1 MFGKMSRNEHC
12 SRKMK
17 SFVTIASAFL
27 IGLAGLAQG
36 QLDEPPLRDRE
47 ILTKQVTGIYG
58 ALREPVAKVV
68 QGTVEVR
75 VWKKRVGYG
84 TVVAKERVLV
94 KWSEVKRDIRSLSC
108 RTSRGEWLPATLV
121 GIYREPDLAL
131 LQVKGLKARPVELK
145 HNAENLRLGTFLALA
160 RPDGEA
166 QAMGV
171 VSVAPRSLREAD
183 RAFLGI
189 EMDLSH
195 TGDGVRVRGVSEG
208 TAADRAK
215 LKSGDVIT
223 KVVGKKVNGTWELST
238 LLQRL
243 KPGDI
248 IEVSFRRDDEE
259 KEVKVE
265 LGERSVRRISSLRM
279 ERMNNLGGHRYS
291 DVRDGFRDVIQSDM
305 QLDPE
310 DCGAPVIN
318 LDGKVVGIA
327 VARAGRIKTFIMPAA
342 AIQEIL
348 KKEPAQPRLEEV
360 AGRAQPLGNDPEG
373 EDPFEVMRRK
383 MEEMRRLME
392 EMEKLDR

>member
-1 MFGKMSRNEHC
+1 MCGKKSNDKHGSRE
-12 SRKMK
+12 MK
-17 SFVTIASAFL
+17 ILLSAFL
-27 IGLAGLAQG
+27 TVSIGFSGLAHG
-36 QLDEPPLRDRE
+36 QFEEPPLRDRE
-47 ILTKQVTGIYG
+47 VLTKQVTELYE

-75 VWKKRVGYG
+75 VWKKRVCYG
-84 TVVAKERVLV
+84 TVVAKEQVLV

-108 RTSRGEWLPATLV
+108 RTSKGEWLPATLI
-121 GIYREPDLAL
+121 GIYRTPDLAL
-131 LQVKGLKARPVELK
+131 LRVKGLKAQPLELK
-145 HNAENLRLGTFLALA
+145 HTGEDLRLGTFLALA

-171 VSVAPRSLREAD
+171 VSVAPRSLRESD

-189 EMDLSH
+189 EMDLTH
-195 TGDGVRVRGVSEG
+195 EGPGVRVRGVSEG

-223 KVVGKKVNGTWELST
+223 KVMGKGVNGSFELST
-238 LLQRL
+238 MLQRL
-243 KPGDI
+243 KPGDVI
-248 IEVSFRRDDEE
+248 TVNFKREEDD

-291 DVRDGFRDVIQSDM
+291 AVREGFRDVIQSDM

-310 DCGAPVIN
+310 DCGAPVID
-318 LDGKVVGIA
+318 LDGEVIGIA
-327 VARAGRIKTFIMPAA
+327 LARAGRIKTFIMPAA
-342 AIQEIL
+342 AVAKLLER
-348 KKEPAQPRLEEV
+348 EPDQPRLDEV
-360 AGRAQPLGNDPEG
+360 AGRAQPLGNEPA